1 MKAPIRPQSQE
12 SAILSTFLT
21 EPTHRRRAAAA
32 LFAGVALSAMGY
44 TVLVTFLPLVSED
57 LLGNPRWSG
66 IPSAFGTAGTAFGAA
81 WLSRLIAIS
90 GRRGGLVLGYLF
102 AAIAAIGSAFA
113 AARSSFPILAL
124 GLFCIGAGYA
134 SARLS
139 RYAAAALFEPERRSA
154 AIGWNVWAATVGSVV
169 GPLLLAPV
177 RRSADVIGLPGVMS
191 PFFMTALAFGTAG
204 IALACLF
211 PARASETE
219 TAAASVKDGND
230 FSAPARARLAL
241 VALVTGQ
248 VVMVLIM
255 TMTPIHIRNGGHGLH
270 AVGFVMASHTFGM
283 YALSPV
289 AGWLSDR
296 LGRVPMIG
304 TAVCCLSASG
314 ILAAVAAPGSWSH
327 SLSLLLL
334 GLGWSFGF
342 VAASALLTESTP
354 REDRVRFQGM
364 ADAYVW
370 GSAAI
375 AGIVSGVVLAEAG
388 YATLSVMGAVL
399 ALSPLP
405 FMRGSQKLISH

>member
-1 MKAPIRPQSQE
+1 
-12 SAILSTFLT
+12 
-21 EPTHRRRAAAA
+21 
-32 LFAGVALSAMGY
+32 MGY

-66 IPSAFGTAGTAFGAA
+66 IPSAFGTVGTAFGAA
-81 WLSRLIAIS
+81 WLSRRIAIS
-90 GRRGGLVLGYLF
+90 GRRRGLVLGYLF

-154 AIGWNVWAATVGSVV
+154 AIGWNVWAATIGSVV
-169 GPLLLAPV
+169 GPLLLAPI
-177 RRSADVIGLPGVMS
+177 RGIADLFDFPGVMG
-191 PFFMTALAFGTAG
+191 PFLMTALAFGTAA
-204 IALACLF
+204 IALAGLF
-211 PARASETE
+211 PARAPETE
-219 TAAASVKDGND
+219 PASASEKGGSD
-230 FSAPARARLAL
+230 FSAPPRARLAL

-248 VVMVLIM
+248 VVMILIM

-283 YALSPV
+283 YALSPI

-304 TAVCCLSASG
+304 TAVVCLSGSGVLAS
-314 ILAAVAAPGSWSH
+314 LAAPGGWSH
-327 SLSLLLL
+327 SFSLLLL
-334 GLGWSFGF
+334 GLGWCSGF

-354 REDRVRFQGM
+354 QKDRVRFQGA

-375 AGIVSGVVLAEAG
+375 AGVVSGVVLAEVG
-388 YATLSVMGAVL
+388 YAALSLTGAVL

-405 FMRGSQKLISH
+405 FMRRLSA

>member
-1 MKAPIRPQSQE
+1 
-12 SAILSTFLT
+12 LT
-21 EPTHRRRAAAA
+21 DPAHRRRAATA

-66 IPSAFGTAGTAFGAA
+66 IPSAFGTVGTAFGAA
-81 WLSRLIAIS
+81 WLSHLIVRY

-102 AAIAAIGSAFA
+102 SAAAAIVAAFA
-113 AARSSFPILAL
+113 AAHAAFPLLVL

-139 RYAAAALFEPERRSA
+139 RYAAASLFEPERRSS

-169 GPLLLAPV
+169 GPLLLSPV
-177 RRSADVIGLPGVMS
+177 RRSADLLDFPGVMA
-191 PFFMTALAFGTAG
+191 PFFMTALAFGIAG
-204 IALACLF
+204 IALAALF
-211 PARASETE
+211 PPMATESGGE
-219 TAAASVKDGND
+219 TAARGDDRDAGSG
-230 FSAPARARLAL
+230 SPARARLAL
-241 VALVTGQ
+241 VALVAGQ
-248 VVMVLIM
+248 VVMVLVM

-283 YALSPV
+283 YAFSPV

-296 LGRVPMIG
+296 FGRAPMIG
-304 TAVCCLSASG
+304 AAVLFLCAAG
-314 ILAAVAAPGSWSH
+314 ILAAVAAPGGWSH
-327 SLSLLLL
+327 SFALLLL

-342 VAASALLTESTP
+342 VAGSALLTESAP
-354 REDRVRFQGM
+354 RKDRVRLQGT

-370 GSAAI
+370 GSAAV
-375 AGIVSGVVLAEAG
+375 AGVVSGLLLAEVG
-388 YATLSVMGAVL
+388 YAVLSLTGAVL

-405 FMRGSQKLISH
+405 FLRRR

>member
-1 MKAPIRPQSQE
+1 MLPS
-12 SAILSTFLT
+12 SLT
-21 EPTHRRRAAAA
+21 DSTHRSRAAAA

-66 IPSAFGTAGTAFGAA
+66 IPSAFGTVGTAFGTA
-81 WLSRLIAIS
+81 WLSRLIVRY
-90 GRRGGLVLGYLF
+90 GRRASLVLGYLF
-102 AAIAAIGSAFA
+102 SAAAAIVAAFA
-113 AARSSFPILAL
+113 AAHSSFPILAL

-139 RYAAAALFEPERRSA
+139 RYAAAALFEAERRSA

-177 RRSADVIGLPGVMS
+177 RQSADLFDFPGVMG

-204 IALACLF
+204 IVLAALF
-211 PARASETE
+211 PAGASDGGGGGVATR
-219 TAAASVKDGND
+219 KDEDGG
-230 FSAPARARLAL
+230 SGSPARARLAL

-248 VVMVLIM
+248 VVMVLVM
-255 TMTPIHIRNGGHGLH
+255 TMTPIHIRNGGHGLQ
-270 AVGFVMASHTFGM
+270 AVGVVMASHTFGM
-283 YALSPV
+283 YAFSPI

-296 LGRVPMIG
+296 LGRAPMIG
-304 TAVCCLSASG
+304 AAVFFLCAAG
-314 ILAAVAAPGSWSH
+314 ILASVAAPGSWSH
-327 SLSLLLL
+327 SFALLLL

-354 REDRVRFQGM
+354 RGDRVRLQGL
-364 ADAYVW
+364 ADSWVW

-375 AGIVSGVVLAEAG
+375 AGVVSGLLLAEVG
-388 YATLSVMGAVL
+388 YAALSVTGAVL
-399 ALSPLP
+399 ALCPLP
-405 FMRGSQKLISH
+405 FMKRASLRT

>member
-1 MKAPIRPQSQE
+1 
-12 SAILSTFLT
+12 
-21 EPTHRRRAAAA
+21 
-32 LFAGVALSAMGY
+32 MGF

-66 IPSAFGTAGTAFGAA
+66 IPSAFGTMGTAFGAA
-81 WLSRLIAIS
+81 SLTRLIARA
-90 GRRGGLVLGYLF
+90 GRRRGLVFGYLF
-102 AAIAAIGSAFA
+102 AATAAVGSAFA

-139 RYAAAALFEPERRSA
+139 RYAAAALFEPEKRSA
-154 AIGWNVWAATVGSVV
+154 AIGWNVWAATVGSVA

-177 RRSADVIGLPGVMS
+177 RRSADVVGLPGVMS

-204 IALACLF
+204 IALAWLF
-211 PARASETE
+211 PAKASETE
-219 TAAASVKDGND
+219 AKSGGAHEEMLPGS
-230 FSAPARARLAL
+230 PARARLAL

-283 YALSPV
+283 YALSPL
-289 AGWLSDR
+289 AGFFSDR
-296 LGRVPMIG
+296 FGRVPVIAL
-304 TAVCCLSASG
+304 AVLFLCASG
-314 ILAAVAAPGSWSH
+314 IIAAIAAPGAWSH
-327 SLSLLLL
+327 SVALLLL

-342 VAASALLTESTP
+342 VGASALLTESTP
-354 REDRVRFQGM
+354 HAERVRLQGT
-364 ADAYVW
+364 ADAYIW
-370 GSAAI
+370 GSAAV
-375 AGIVSGVVLAEAG
+375 AGVISGIVLAEVG
-388 YATLSVMGAVL
+388 YAALSLTGAVL

-405 FMRGSQKLISH
+405 FMRRAA